1 MPAYSDAHLAVDFET
16 GVARLDGRPLALR
29 RKEFELMSFL
39 VRHAGEVM
47 PRRTLLLAVWG
58 YGPAIRTR
66 TLDVHMARLRSLLG
80 SYGPDYI
87 ATVCGTGYRFQP
99 YRTEA
104 PRLAL
109 SA

>member
-1 MPAYSDAHLAVDFET
+1 
-16 GVARLDGRPLALR
+16 
-29 RKEFELMSFL
+29 
-39 VRHAGEVM
+39 M

-80 SYGPDYI
+80 SYAPAYI
-87 ATVCGTGYRFQP
+87 ATVSGTGYRFQP